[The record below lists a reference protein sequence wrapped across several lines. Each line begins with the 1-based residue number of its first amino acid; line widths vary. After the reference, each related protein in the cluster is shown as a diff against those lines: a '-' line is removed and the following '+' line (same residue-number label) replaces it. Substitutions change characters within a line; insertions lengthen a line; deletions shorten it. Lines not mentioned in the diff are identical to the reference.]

1 MRTLEIA
8 VLLVSLAAA
17 GVIVFRK
24 RERRLDTA
32 VLSSLVLVVLLHG
45 NMDHFRL
52 QMLPTYLV
60 AWILILGFILRIIKP
75 QAKERLQTRKNIY
88 MKKGLLTMV
97 VMALTAGS
105 MYLTHVL
112 PAFSLPEPTG
122 KYAIGTISQHL
133 TDQSRDETLSAVP
146 GDKRELMVNVWYPV
160 DPDVA
165 KQKPKEPYPAELGE
179 AISLVFGIPK
189 QLFSY
194 LTTIPTHVVQGAE
207 ISNAEA
213 KYPVLLFSPGVR
225 STRFQSMTAVEELVS
240 HGYIVVGMDHP
251 YSSAKVSFPDGRVI
265 PYTPEPE
272 FPTSAELY
280 ENNVKGVSIR
290 AADSRFVLD
299 TLTTWNTQDPNG
311 LFEGKLDLEHVGI
324 FGHSYGGATTAE
336 TLAQDQRFK
345 AGVSLEGGFWGTVA
359 HTGLQQPF
367 MYMMTGTTA
376 ESLKPSVTKKD
387 KVFYTEFA
395 PDLKSVMTKSQND
408 TYYLT
413 VDKLFHQSFTDL
425 ALISPSL
432 FAKNIDPV
440 HNIDI
445 TRSYVRAFFDQYL
458 KGEQQ
463 PLLKGASPEYPEVS
477 FDPTYTKKR
486 S

>member
-1 MRTLEIA
+1 MRTIEIA
-8 VLLVSLAAA
+8 LLLVSLAAA
-17 GVIVFRK
+17 GVMIFEK
-24 RERRLDTA
+24 KERRLDIA
-32 VLSSLVLVVLLHG
+32 ILSSLVFVVLLLG
-45 NMDHFRL
+45 TMDHFRM

-60 AWILILGFILRIIKP
+60 ALILSIGFMLRMIKP
-75 QAKERLQTRKNIY
+75 QSKVRLQTRFKKY
-88 MKKGLLTMV
+88 VEKGLLAMV

-105 MYLTHVL
+105 MILTHVL
-112 PAFSLPEPTG
+112 PTFSLPEPTG
-122 KYAIGTISQHL
+122 KYAIGTISRHL
-133 TDQSRDETLSAVP
+133 TDPSRDEILSEAP

-165 KQKPKEPYPAELGE
+165 KQKPKESYPAELGE

-194 LTTIPTHVVQGAE
+194 LTKIPTHVVQGAE
-207 ISNAEA
+207 ISTTEA

-251 YSSAKVSFPDGRVI
+251 YSSANVSFPDGRNI
-265 PYTPEPE
+265 SYTPEPE
-272 FPTSAELY
+272 FTTSAELY
-280 ENNVKGVSIR
+280 ENNVKGVGIR

-299 TLTTWNTQDPNG
+299 TLTRWNTQDPNQ
-311 LFEGKLDLEHVGI
+311 LFEGRLDLEHVGI

-336 TLAQDQRFK
+336 TLAQDKRFK

-359 HTGLQQPF
+359 HSGLQQPF

-376 ESLKPSVTKKD
+376 ESLKPSVTQKD
-387 KVFYTEFA
+387 KVFYSEFA
-395 PDLKSVMTKSQND
+395 PDLNAVMTKSQND

-413 VDKLFHQSFTDL
+413 VDQFFHQSFTDL

-432 FAKNIDPV
+432 FAKHIDPV

-445 TRSYVRAFFDQYL
+445 TRSYVRAFFDQYI
-458 KGEQQ
+458 KGKQQ
-463 PLLKGASPEYPEVS
+463 TLLNGPSPEYPEVS
-477 FDPTYTKKR
+477 FDPNYTKRK
-486 S
+486 